1 MGYRSDVAYLIRG
14 PKDTMMGLLAQIKV
28 AEPHLQEALKDCVVT
43 EQPSKHWVYEDG
55 KSHEVTVPTVTVA
68 FHMQGVKWYD
78 SYPYVQNHEALR
90 RYFADAHEEHN
101 DSYEIDTRFVRIGE
115 ETGDIDETDT
125 GDDHWDLHERLNV
138 SVSLVIDEGSS
149 FDEAMEIREGVEPD
163 DA

>member
-1 MGYRSDVAYLIRG
+1 
-14 PKDTMMGLLAQIKV
+14 
-28 AEPHLQEALKDCVVT
+28 
-43 EQPSKHWVYEDG
+43 
-55 KSHEVTVPTVTVA
+55 
-68 FHMQGVKWYD
+68 MQGVKWYD

-149 FDEAMEIREGVEPD
+149 FDEAMEIREGVERS